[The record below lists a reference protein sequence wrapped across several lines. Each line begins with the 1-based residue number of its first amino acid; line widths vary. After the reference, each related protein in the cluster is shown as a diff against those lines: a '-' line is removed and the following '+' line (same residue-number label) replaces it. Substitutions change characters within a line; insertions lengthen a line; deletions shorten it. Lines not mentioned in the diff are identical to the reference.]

1 MVWNLGQD
9 LEMIGFTGVAKMR
22 SEVREM
28 LQLFLLAPASILFDD
43 DFVRG
48 GGHFK
53 KKLDEASW

>member
-48 GGHFK
+48 GG
-53 KKLDEASW
+53 D

>member
-1 MVWNLGQD
+1 
-9 LEMIGFTGVAKMR
+9 MIGFTGVAKMR

-53 KKLDEASW
+53 KKKLDEAS